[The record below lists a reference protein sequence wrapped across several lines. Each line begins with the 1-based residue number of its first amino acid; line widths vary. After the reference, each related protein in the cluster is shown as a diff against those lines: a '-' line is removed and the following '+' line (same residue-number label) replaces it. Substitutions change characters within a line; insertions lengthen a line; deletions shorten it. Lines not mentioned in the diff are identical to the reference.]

1 MNAPHEPAVAA
12 AVQPAPGSLAAV
24 ARTYLDA
31 YRGRDDSRY
40 QRINAW
46 VRLLGDK
53 IFASVT
59 PDEIETA
66 MQVLATEPAKV
77 YAGKDAD
84 DQPVFR
90 KKTTGQRSGAT
101 LNRYLVA
108 LGALYTWARRQ
119 PPKADGTRLLP
130 RGFVPPTKEVPKH
143 QESPGRVRYLKT
155 DERERLLEACLA
167 SPWPRL
173 YLLVMMGM
181 TTGARR
187 GELLGLRWCD
197 IDFEAGEAHIG
208 EDQTDRERATKNGD
222 ARTLIL
228 LPAVLVELDKFKP
241 KDAAKSTALV
251 FRSRLRPSQPY
262 ASAQVFNEALTA
274 AGIKN
279 FRFHDLR
286 HTAASY
292 MAQSGASL
300 LEIADTLGHRQLRM
314 VQRYAHLNTSSRRNL
329 MTRVFEGRL

>member
-12 AVQPAPGSLAAV
+12 AVQPQAQTLASV
-24 ARTYLDA
+24 AEAYLDA
-31 YRGRDDSRY
+31 YQGRDESRY
-40 QRINAW
+40 QRISAW

-53 IFASVT
+53 PFAAIT
-59 PDEIETA
+59 PEDIDAA
-66 MQVLATEPAKV
+66 MTILASEPAKV

-84 DQPVFR
+84 GHSVFR
-90 KKTTGQRSGAT
+90 KKSGQRSGAT

-108 LGALYTWARRQ
+108 LAALFTWARKSRI
-119 PPKADGTRLLP
+119 TP
-130 RGFVPPTKEVPKH
+130 RGFESPTKHVEKQ
-143 QESPGRVRYLKT
+143 QESRGRIRYLKD
-155 DERERLLEACLA
+155 DERNRLLATCRD
-167 SPWPRL
+167 SSWTRL
-173 YLLVMMGM
+173 YLLVLMAM

-187 GELLGLRWCD
+187 GELLALRWCD
-197 IDFEAGEAHIG
+197 IDFEAGEARIG
-208 EDQTDRERATKNGD
+208 EDQTGDERQTKNGD

-228 LPAVLVELDKFKP
+228 LPAVLDELEKFRP
-241 KDAAKSTALV
+241 KKATDSTNLV

-262 ASAQVFNEALTA
+262 SMTESWRDAMTE
-274 AGIKN
+274 AGIRN

-329 MTRVFEGRL
+329 MNRVFEGRL